1 MIITES
7 PYLQCMQASESQAG
21 LLPAY
26 LSQLR
31 KTGKKENSTL
41 FVKTS
46 LICPGSFVYLL
57 CGQVKF
63 CYPIWKYIVLGFFA
77 MYKCCIAPRTLVTK
91 TISHPSQPGHPLITI
106 ITFRCVIISRTYP
119 GESIGWSISLSIGQ

>member
-1 MIITES
+1 
-7 PYLQCMQASESQAG
+7 MQASESQAR

-46 LICPGSFVYLL
+46 LNCPGIFVYLL
-57 CGQVKF
+57 CGQVNL
-63 CYPIWKYIVLGFFA
+63 CHPIRKYIVLGSFA
-77 MYKCCIAPRTLVTK
+77 MYKCCIAPRTLVTW
-91 TISHPSQPGHPLITI
+91 TISYPSQPLITI
-106 ITFRCVIISRTYP
+106 ITFR
-119 GESIGWSISLSIGQ
+119 